1 MIDFKLKQ
9 PQPLRIVDYHIEM
22 LSVGAADCF
31 IIYYTDNK
39 GCNKLILV
47 DAGNYKDGQNIINHV
62 RKYYS
67 NPIINLAIVTHP
79 DADHFG
85 GFVKMLEKIKDT
97 EDDAIPIKQFWL
109 NNPQNHVKVTQ
120 VQNEIKKTTL
130 ANRVARLFDQGESNL
145 LDLIESLRIP
155 ISDKFAQPIFCKDK
169 VTGKIV
175 AKPSKERDFLGLTI
189 IGPTLGYFEKLAPNM
204 RYDNLKGYSYDA
216 KDDDEAFKPTGSCLS
231 KALDDATDDSSVHNQ
246 SSLIFMFEPE
256 KGKKYL
262 FMGDAGVEAL
272 ANIPHCHKN
281 AIKDIYWL
289 KVPHHGSKHNLDSKT
304 ILYLHPKYAYISSE
318 KQGHYLNQ
326 CTINALKQIGCKVY
340 STHRRKANFLEHG
353 GEREGYT
360 TATPE

>member
-1 MIDFKLKQ
+1 MIDFKLQQ
-9 PQPLRIVDYHIEM
+9 PQPLKIVDYHIEM
-22 LSVGAADCF
+22 LSVGAADSF
-31 IIYYTDNK
+31 IIYYIDSK
-39 GCNKLILV
+39 GNHKLILV
-47 DAGNYKDGQNIINHV
+47 DAGTYNDGQNIINHI
-62 RKYYS
+62 RKWYP
-67 NPIINLAIVTHP
+67 NHVIDLAIVTHP
-79 DADHFG
+79 DDDHFG

-216 KDDDEAFKPTGSCLS
+216 KDDDEAFRPTESCLS
-231 KALDDATDDSSVHNQ
+231 KALDDASDDSSVHNQ

-272 ANIPHCHKN
+272 ANIPQCHKN

-304 ILYLHPKYAYISSE
+304 ILYLHPKCAYISSE

-326 CTINALKQIGCKVY
+326 CTIMY
-340 STHRRKANFLEHG
+340 
-353 GEREGYT
+353 Y
-360 TATPE
+360 

>member
-1 MIDFKLKQ
+1 
-9 PQPLRIVDYHIEM
+9 
-22 LSVGAADCF
+22 
-31 IIYYTDNK
+31 
-39 GCNKLILV
+39 
-47 DAGNYKDGQNIINHV
+47 
-62 RKYYS
+62 
-67 NPIINLAIVTHP
+67 
-79 DADHFG
+79 
-85 GFVKMLEKIKDT
+85 
-97 EDDAIPIKQFWL
+97 
-109 NNPQNHVKVTQ
+109 
-120 VQNEIKKTTL
+120 
-130 ANRVARLFDQGESNL
+130 
-145 LDLIESLRIP
+145 
-155 ISDKFAQPIFCKDK
+155 
-169 VTGKIV
+169 
-175 AKPSKERDFLGLTI
+175 
-189 IGPTLGYFEKLAPNM
+189 M

-216 KDDDEAFKPTGSCLS
+216 KDDDEAFRPTESCLS
-231 KALDDATDDSSVHNQ
+231 KALDDATDDSSVHNH

-262 FMGDAGVEAL
+262 FMGDAGGEAL
-272 ANIPHCHKN
+272 ANIPQCHKK

>member
-1 MIDFKLKQ
+1 MQDFKLKQ

-31 IIYYTDNK
+31 IIYYTDSK

-47 DAGNYKDGQNIINHV
+47 DAGNYKDGQNIINHI

-67 NPIINLAIVTHP
+67 NPIIDLAIVTHP

-85 GFVKMLEKIKDT
+85 GFVKMLEKIKDA

-120 VQNEIKKTTL
+120 VQNEIKETTL

-145 LDLIESLRIP
+145 LDLIESLRIS
-155 ISDKFAQPIFCKDK
+155 ISDKFAQPIFYKDK
-169 VTGKIV
+169 VTGIIV

-216 KDDDEAFKPTGSCLS
+216 KDDDEAFRPTESCLS

-246 SSLIFMFEPE
+246 SSPKIRN
-256 KGKKYL
+256 Y
-262 FMGDAGVEAL
+262 
-272 ANIPHCHKN
+272 
-281 AIKDIYWL
+281 
-289 KVPHHGSKHNLDSKT
+289 
-304 ILYLHPKYAYISSE
+304 HPI
-318 KQGHYLNQ
+318 HD
-326 CTINALKQIGCKVY
+326 
-340 STHRRKANFLEHG
+340 
-353 GEREGYT
+353 
-360 TATPE
+360 

>member
-9 PQPLRIVDYHIEM
+9 PQPLKIVDYHIEM
-22 LSVGAADCF
+22 LSVGAADSF
-31 IIYYTDNK
+31 IIYYIDSK
-39 GCNKLILV
+39 GNHKLILV
-47 DAGNYKDGQNIINHV
+47 DAGTYNDGQNIINHI
-62 RKYYS
+62 RKWYP
-67 NPIINLAIVTHP
+67 NHVIDLAIVTHP
-79 DADHFG
+79 DDDHFG
-85 GFVKMLEKIKDT
+85 GFVKMLEKIKDQ
-97 EDDAIPIKQFWL
+97 ENDAISIKQFWL

-120 VQNEIKKTTL
+120 VQNQIKETTL

-145 LDLIESLRIP
+145 LDLVTSLNIP
-155 ISDKFAQPIFCKDK
+155 VSDKFAQPVYCKDMK
-169 VTGKIV
+169 TGILCP
-175 AKPSKERDFLGLTI
+175 KPYKERDFLGFTI

-216 KDDDEAFKPTGSCLS
+216 KDDDEAFRPTESCLS
-231 KALDDATDDSSVHNQ
+231 KALDDATDDSSVHNH

-262 FMGDAGVEAL
+262 FMGDAGGEAL
-272 ANIPHCHKN
+272 ANIPQCHKK

>member
-9 PQPLRIVDYHIEM
+9 PQPLKIVDYHIEM
-22 LSVGAADCF
+22 LSVGAADSF
-31 IIYYTDNK
+31 IIYYTDSK
-39 GCNKLILV
+39 GENKLILV
-47 DAGNYKDGQNIINHV
+47 DAGNYKDGQNLINHV
-62 RKYYS
+62 RKYYF
-67 NPIINLAIVTHP
+67 NPVIDLAIVTHP
-79 DADHFG
+79 DDDHFG
-85 GFVKMLEKIKDT
+85 GFVKMLEKIQNK
-97 EDDAIPIKQFWL
+97 EDDAIQIKQFWL
-109 NNPQNHVKVTQ
+109 NNPQNHVKVSQ
-120 VQNEIKKTTL
+120 VQNKIKKTTL
-130 ANRVARLFDQGESNL
+130 ANRVTRLFDQGESNL

-155 ISDKFAQPIFCKDK
+155 ISDKFVQLIHYRDE
-169 VTGKIV
+169 VTGEIFV
-175 AKPSKERDFLGLTI
+175 KPSKERYFLGFTI
-189 IGPTLGYFEKLAPNM
+189 IGPTQTYFEKLAPNM

-216 KDDDEAFKPTGSCLS
+216 KDDDEAFKPTATCLS
-231 KALDDATDDSSVHNQ
+231 KALDDANDDGSVHNQ

-272 ANIPHCHKN
+272 ANIPQCHKK

>member
-1 MIDFKLKQ
+1 MNYRELAK

-22 LSVGAADCF
+22 LSVGAADSF
-31 IIYYTDNK
+31 IIYYIDSK
-39 GCNKLILV
+39 GNHKLILV
-47 DAGNYKDGQNIINHV
+47 DAGAYNDGQNIINHI
-62 RKYYS
+62 RKWYP
-67 NPIINLAIVTHP
+67 NHVIDLAIVTHP
-79 DADHFG
+79 DDDHFG

-97 EDDAIPIKQFWL
+97 EGDAIPIKQFWL

-169 VTGKIV
+169 VTGIIV
-175 AKPSKERDFLGLTI
+175 AKPCKERDFLGLTI
-189 IGPTLGYFEKLAPNM
+189 IGPTRGYFEKLAPNM

-216 KDDDEAFKPTGSCLS
+216 KDDDEAFKPTATCLS
-231 KALDDATDDSSVHNQ
+231 KALDDANDDGSVHNQ

-256 KGKKYL
+256 NGKKYL

-272 ANIPHCHKN
+272 ANIPQCHKK

-340 STHRRKANFLEHG
+340 STHRNKANILHNG
-353 GEREGYT
+353 TREGYK
-360 TATPE
+360 TAIPE

>member
-1 MIDFKLKQ
+1 
-9 PQPLRIVDYHIEM
+9 M
-22 LSVGAADCF
+22 LSVGAADSF
-31 IIYYTDNK
+31 IIYYIDSK
-39 GCNKLILV
+39 GNHKLILV
-47 DAGNYKDGQNIINHV
+47 DAGTYNDGQNIINHI
-62 RKYYS
+62 RKWYP
-67 NPIINLAIVTHP
+67 NHVIDLAIVTHP
-79 DADHFG
+79 DDDHFG
-85 GFVKMLEKIKDT
+85 GFVKMLEKIKDQ
-97 EDDAIPIKQFWL
+97 ENDAISIKQFWL

-120 VQNEIKKTTL
+120 VQNEIKETTL

-145 LDLIESLRIP
+145 LDLVTSLNIP
-155 ISDKFAQPIFCKDK
+155 VSDKFAQPVYCKDMK
-169 VTGKIV
+169 TGILCP
-175 AKPSKERDFLGLTI
+175 KPYKERDFLGFTI

-216 KDDDEAFKPTGSCLS
+216 KDDDEAFRPTESCLS
-231 KALDDATDDSSVHNQ
+231 KALDDATDDSSVHNH

-262 FMGDAGVEAL
+262 FMGDAGGEAL
-272 ANIPHCHKN
+272 ANIPQCHKK